1 MWNWY
6 GLPWKKEA
14 DVKSKKVSSITILL
28 LPSRLRKSL
37 YHFVKVVLSGET
49 KSAHASGLRTV
60 YSFQRKLTCILL
72 AIFVHHI
79 VTQKKKTSW
88 NVGKC
93 FWPYWR
99 IAAANAKCFTLG
111 EKGNQLSSI
120 LMIFGKTGCRFE
132 QFCLRWWYR
141 VFWWRPLSVLFANNA
156 SPITCLNQCWHSSSL
171 YDSL

>member
-14 DVKSKKVSSITILL
+14 DVKSKKVSSIIILL

-49 KSAHASGLRTV
+49 KSVHASGLRTV
-60 YSFQRKLTCILL
+60 YSFSAKTDMHPTCDFRSL
-72 AIFVHHI
+72 HSD
-79 VTQKKKTSW
+79 TKKKTSW

-120 LMIFGKTGCRFE
+120 SMIFGKTGCRFE

-156 SPITCLNQCWHSSSL
+156 GPITALNQCWHSSSL